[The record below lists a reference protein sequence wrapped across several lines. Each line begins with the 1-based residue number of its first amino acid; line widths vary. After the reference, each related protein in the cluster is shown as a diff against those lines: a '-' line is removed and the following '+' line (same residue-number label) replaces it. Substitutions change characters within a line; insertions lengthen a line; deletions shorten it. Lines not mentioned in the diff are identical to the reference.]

1 MDILSCQEAFGAGDI
16 TTAAMGRAIA
26 QWFDLYYRA
35 DTKNGED
42 PCQRIAYTAVSRVVR
57 TVFAEYG
64 FRCDD
69 PFGKRIME
77 ALCQKKET
85 AMQLALVG
93 GEVYLKPWVTEKET
107 EISLIPRDQILIFG
121 RNPDGEPTD
130 VGTLEK
136 SVRGSRYYTL
146 LERRRVDE
154 KGYLT
159 IENRLFRSTAAELL
173 GKEVS
178 LKDHPLYEALPRQ
191 YTYRKPVGSV
201 GLVRVATPMLNCV
214 DGSADGVSLY
224 APAVGLIHAID
235 RNEFLLREEF
245 ERGQSR
251 VFASSDLLR
260 QGQLADNLFVGLED
274 DPERIGLTVY
284 APQLRQEA
292 FLERKREY
300 LRNVESVIGLKR
312 GLLSNVNSQRYTATE
327 IDSSAAD
334 QTLTVLDFQ
343 RMWDKAVKK
352 TLALC
357 ACLGELYGI
366 RESAVAEVF
375 QDWGNGTLYE
385 EDKLWQDYK
394 DMVSQGILKP
404 EVALGWRF
412 HMPVDTPE
420 ALARIR
426 ETLMPSDGKS

>member
-1 MDILSCQEAFGAGDI
+1 M
-16 TTAAMGRAIA
+16 
-26 QWFDLYYRA
+26 
-35 DTKNGED
+35 
-42 PCQRIAYTAVSRVVR
+42 
-57 TVFAEYG
+57 
-64 FRCDD
+64 
-69 PFGKRIME
+69 
-77 ALCQKKET
+77 
-85 AMQLALVG
+85 
-93 GEVYLKPWVTEKET
+93 
-107 EISLIPRDQILIFG
+107 
-121 RNPDGEPTD
+121 
-130 VGTLEK
+130 
-136 SVRGSRYYTL
+136 
-146 LERRRVDE
+146 
-154 KGYLT
+154 
-159 IENRLFRSTAAELL
+159 
-173 GKEVS
+173 
-178 LKDHPLYEALPRQ
+178 
-191 YTYRKPVGSV
+191 
-201 GLVRVATPMLNCV
+201 
-214 DGSADGVSLY
+214 
-224 APAVGLIHAID
+224 
-235 RNEFLLREEF
+235 REEF